1 MTRGKIS
8 DLDALV
14 LIAEP
19 NARVMQGGVTYHL
32 VLHWKNQKEPSL
44 VVQQET
50 RALPP
55 GMPLNAGAG
64 YLLQVGIKYANALG
78 IKYYDNSHF
87 PSANPVGVLTRL
99 RV

>member
-1 MTRGKIS
+1 
-8 DLDALV
+8 
-14 LIAEP
+14 
-19 NARVMQGGVTYHL
+19 
-32 VLHWKNQKEPSL
+32 
-44 VVQQET
+44 
-50 RALPP
+50 
-55 GMPLNAGAG
+55 MPLNAGAG